1 MPDKKKLSTEKAV
14 PKSRLSRFSHVARM
28 AGGVAG
34 GMLAEGARQL
44 GNGKL
49 PKVSEMVL
57 TPANARRVAKQLAA
71 MRGAAMK
78 IGQLLS
84 METDSIL
91 PEQLTTILAQ
101 LRDNALS
108 MPRAQLVQAM
118 RSSYGEDWQS
128 KFESFDYTPLA
139 AASIGQVHRATTLDK
154 EHIVLKIQYPGVV
167 DSIDS
172 DVDNIAWLLKISNLL
187 PAHMEIDGLLKD
199 AKLQLHDEANYY
211 LEGQHLAS
219 FYATLIEDERY
230 VVPWYYDELSTDT
243 ILAMEYVEGEAIEK
257 LHGLGADDRDQ
268 LMRNLF
274 ELMLKELFEL
284 RLMQTDPNF
293 ANYSYQRDTQ
303 QVVLLDFGATR
314 KFKKSFVGSYR
325 QLIQAVIKQNDKELI
340 AAANRLG
347 YKAGVAS
354 PQYREF
360 LVKIFN
366 VALEPFQSDQAFN
379 FAESNLSERLAALS
393 EQANG
398 FKEFWQIPPTDILYL
413 HRKLGGMYML
423 ATRMGAQ
430 VNCHQLVQRYLC

>member
-1 MPDKKKLSTEKAV
+1 
-14 PKSRLSRFSHVARM
+14 M

-34 GMLAEGARQL
+34 GMLAEGARQI
-44 GNGKL
+44 GNGRL
-49 PKVSEMVL
+49 PKMGEMVL
-57 TPANARRVAKQLAA
+57 TPANARRVAKQLSA

-108 MPRAQLVQAM
+108 MPRSQLVQAM
-118 RSSYGEDWQS
+118 QDSYDEDWLS
-128 KFESFDYTPLA
+128 KFKSFDYTPLA
-139 AASIGQVHRATTLDK
+139 SASIGQVHRATTLD
-154 EHIVLKIQYPGVV
+154 EEDIVLKIQYPGVV

-172 DVDNIAWLLKISNLL
+172 DVNNIAWLLKISNLL
-187 PAHMEIDGLLKD
+187 PAHMEIDGLLED
-199 AKLQLHDEANYY
+199 AKLQLHNEANYF

-219 FYATLIEDERY
+219 FYATLVEDERY
-230 VVPWYYDELSTDT
+230 IVPWYYDELSTDT
-243 ILAMEYVEGEAIEK
+243 ILAMEYVEGEAIEN
-257 LHGLGADDRDQ
+257 LHGLSAGERDQ
-268 LMRNLF
+268 LMHNLF

-314 KFKKSFVGSYR
+314 EFNKPFVSNYQ
-325 QLIQAVIKQNDKELI
+325 QLIQAVIKQNHEDLI
-340 AAANRLG
+340 GAANRLG
-347 YKAGVAS
+347 YKADAAS
-354 PQYREF
+354 PEYRKF
-360 LVKIFN
+360 LVEIFN
-366 VALEPFQSDQAFN
+366 VALEPFQNDQAFN

-430 VNCHQLVQRYLC
+430 ANCYQLVQRYL